1 MEYSFDGADAGL
13 FGTPTSEETISV
25 GVGEAANTNRS
36 KDAAYIPPT
45 FGSPTSYTLGTW
57 ERLTPNLIS
66 NSESSTVSG
75 TGGITVVPP
84 TYNSGNSDANSGSFS
99 TNTGSV
105 STGYTAVTD
114 DLYYSGRHLGTLN
127 IPSIGLT
134 VKVYEGTDSA
144 ALRNGA
150 GHFEGTSIWDGNV
163 AIAGHNRGV
172 NNHFGK
178 IHTLSM
184 GDAIKLTT
192 KLGTRTYEVYSVAK
206 VSVNDVSVLDASTEN
221 IITLVTCVM
230 DQPEYRWCV
239 QAKAA

>member
-1 MEYSFDGADAGL
+1 MKKQLVTTLAPCCLLAAFSMPASALEYSFDGSDAGL

-66 NSESSTVSG
+66 GSESNAVSG
-75 TGGITVVPP
+75 TGGVTVMPP
-84 TYNSGNSDANSGSFS
+84 AYTESGSFS

-114 DLYYSGRHLGTLN
+114 DLYYSGGHLGTLK

-150 GHFEGTSIWDGNV
+150 GHFEGTSI
-163 AIAGHNRGV
+163 
-172 NNHFGK
+172 
-178 IHTLSM
+178 
-184 GDAIKLTT
+184 
-192 KLGTRTYEVYSVAK
+192 
-206 VSVNDVSVLDASTEN
+206 
-221 IITLVTCVM
+221 
-230 DQPEYRWCV
+230 
-239 QAKAA
+239 